1 LAIVNGRIAKPVEY
15 QDARGF
21 IWQAQRM
28 IDGVAP
34 DLRKKDPAAL
44 AVVRTG
50 LAELKKAFPSA
61 MPPKMP
67 VKDHAAVLA
76 DVARIEVAAG
86 KLM

>member
-1 LAIVNGRIAKPVEY
+1 
-15 QDARGF
+15 
-21 IWQAQRM
+21 M
-28 IDGVAP
+28 IEDVAA
-34 DLRKKDPAAL
+34 DLRKKDPATLGVMRA
-44 AVVRTG
+44 G
-50 LAELKKAFPSA
+50 WAELKKAFPSA